1 MKCIAD
7 LEHVES
13 KEDAPWTSYY
23 QWVTFVQ
30 LFQVGLAGM
39 LDLSHCV
46 QGTTKRPLHPRL
58 CESEVRKI
66 AVSASFAGRK
76 TQIVTMIQ
84 ASWDPVEGLFSGALW
99 F

>member
-30 LFQVGLAGM
+30 LFQVRMSLY
-39 LDLSHCV
+39 V
-46 QGTTKRPLHPRL
+46 KGTTIRSLPGCVIL
-58 CESEVRKI
+58 S
-66 AVSASFAGRK
+66 
-76 TQIVTMIQ
+76 
-84 ASWDPVEGLFSGALW
+84 
-99 F
+99 

>member
-30 LFQVGLAGM
+30 LFQVGLTGM
-39 LDLSHCV
+39 RDLSHCI
-46 QGTTKRPLHPRL
+46 QSTIKKPFPG
-58 CESEVRKI
+58 C
-66 AVSASFAGRK
+66 
-76 TQIVTMIQ
+76 VT
-84 ASWDPVEGLFSGALW
+84 LR
-99 F
+99 

>member
-30 LFQVGLAGM
+30 LFQVGLS
-39 LDLSHCV
+39 LYV
-46 QGTTKRPLHPRL
+46 KGTTISSLPGCVILRG
-58 CESEVRKI
+58 KI

-76 TQIVTMIQ
+76 TQLVTMIQ
-84 ASWDPVEGLFSGALW
+84 AKWDPGKGGALW